1 MQSATDPNNIIL
13 VGSQSARIEY
23 NPSLSQWV
31 YTDPR
36 LNVTARSRATQNSF
50 ALGKHNWT
58 ISGDKY
64 KCSEDSIELQF
75 QINLE
80 NRATYYNLKNES
92 YLNTLSQDEIN
103 LLWLPLVVY
112 LNTNKKPQG

>member
-1 MQSATDPNNIIL
+1 M
-13 VGSQSARIEY
+13 
-23 NPSLSQWV
+23 LSEHWYLSPDIVQLCL
-31 YTDPR
+31 PR
-36 LNVTARSRATQNSF
+36 TKEFCF

-75 QINLE
+75 QINLEWKE